1 MINEEELQQR
11 VESGDV
17 DSGSDARAYE
27 KVFRALR
34 AEMPVPLS
42 ISFADNV
49 IKRVVAKQRTR
60 LFLEEYLIIILSV
73 TVIMAAGAYAI
84 AMSKLRFNLGFL
96 TGLSSYAGVIGFGLV
111 LTILLNL
118 LERKLLSG
126 RTKEGRL

>member
-17 DSGSDARAYE
+17 DSGPDARAYE

-34 AEMPVPLS
+34 AETPAPLS

-49 IKRVVAKQRTR
+49 VKRVVAKQRAR

-73 TVIMAAGAYAI
+73 AVIIAAGVYAI
-84 AMSKLRFNLGFL
+84 AMSKFRFNLGFL
-96 TGLSSYAGVIGFGLV
+96 TGLSPYAGVLGFGFV

-118 LERKLLSG
+118 LERKLLPG
-126 RTKEGRL
+126 RTKEGGL